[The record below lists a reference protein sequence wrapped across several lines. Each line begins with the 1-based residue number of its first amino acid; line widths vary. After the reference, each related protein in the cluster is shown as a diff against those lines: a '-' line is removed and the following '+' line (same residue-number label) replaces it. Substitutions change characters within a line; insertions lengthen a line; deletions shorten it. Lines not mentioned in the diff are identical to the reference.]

1 MRQDCSAADRN
12 AVVFASGTEEVMQ
25 IQPYLFF
32 EGRCDEAIEFYR
44 SAVGAEVSMLM
55 RFKEAP
61 PSDQSM
67 MAPGTADKVMHAAVK
82 IGDSTVLMSD
92 GRCGGSAA
100 FAGFSLSL
108 SVESEAEAAKAFD
121 ALAEG
126 GNIGMPLGKTFFA
139 SQFGMLTDRFGVMWM
154 VMSEH

>member
-1 MRQDCSAADRN
+1 
-12 AVVFASGTEEVMQ
+12 MQ

-61 PSDQSM
+61 PSDQGM
-67 MAPGTADKVMHAAVK
+67 MAPGTGDKVMHAAVK

-92 GRCGGSAA
+92 GRCGGSTA

-108 SVESEAEAAKAFD
+108 SVDGEAEAAKAFH
-121 ALAEG
+121 ALSEG
-126 GNIGMPLGKTFFA
+126 GKIGIPLGKTFFA